1 MTLWYPVGNSGGGA
15 SSNTPGEQTDTIQPQ
30 PAAPTPATPV
40 PATPALDAPT
50 PATPVPATPTPDAPT
65 PAAPVPATPAPDA
78 PTPAAPVPATP
89 APDAPTPAAPVPATP
104 APDAP
109 TPAAPVPVTP
119 TPAPAV
125 TPTPVPATP
134 VAGVERYITPAL
146 WADIFKHTNDP
157 ACAGAGFYTYDAFV
171 AATQAFPGF
180 ASEGDDASNRR
191 ELAAFLAQASHETTG
206 GWATAPDGAQA
217 WGLCFTQEGNGHVS
231 SIYCAPTPKWPCTPG
246 QSYHGRGPL
255 QLSWNYNYGLAG
267 QALGL
272 DLINNPGL
280 VSSVPIVSFKTAL
293 WFWMTPQSP
302 KPSAHDVMIGRYQP
316 TADDVA
322 AGRAPGF
329 GWTTLIINGGL
340 ECGISTPPQVADRIA
355 YFQRYAA
362 ILGVDTGTQNV
373 DCSTQRPYAV

>member
-1 MTLWYPVGNSGGGA
+1 MAQTCWGLLLTLSLAALALPSTGRRLRQAYFWCVSATEAYYKPCSAGLRFNDAIQTCDWPANVPCGG
-15 SSNTPGEQTDTIQPQ
+15 
-30 PAAPTPATPV
+30 TPV
-40 PATPALDAPT
+40 PTP
-50 PATPVPATPTPDAPT
+50 
-65 PAAPVPATPAPDA
+65 
-78 PTPAAPVPATP
+78 
-89 APDAPTPAAPVPATP
+89 
-104 APDAP
+104 
-109 TPAAPVPVTP
+109 
-119 TPAPAV
+119 
-125 TPTPVPATP
+125 
-134 VAGVERYITPAL
+134 ERYIAPAL

-206 GWATAPDGAQA
+206 GWTTAPDGAQA
-217 WGLCFTQEGNGHVS
+217 WGLCFKEEGNGNVGS
-231 SIYCAPTPKWPCTPG
+231 NYCASTPQWPCTPG

-280 VSSVPIVSFKTAL
+280 VSSDPVVSFKTAL

-322 AGRAPGF
+322 AGRAPSF
-329 GWTTLIINGGL
+329 GWTTLIINGGI
-340 ECGISTPPQVADRIA
+340 ECGFSTPPQAADRIA

-362 ILGVDTGTQNV
+362 ILGVDTGSNV
-373 DCSTQRPYAV
+373 DCSTERPYAG